1 MPAAAAGEPPPTAN
15 GGSGFAFQSVPSRAD
30 RVSVTVMTA
39 NRRDI
44 ADLACRCAER
54 FSELADVAELMGDHD
69 GAARLRRRAADANE
83 HAMAL
88 LDD

>member
-1 MPAAAAGEPPPTAN
+1 MPATEVGEPCPA
-15 GGSGFAFQSVPSRAD
+15 GKRRSGFAFQSVRSRAD